1 MLRPTNTTPV
11 TTRSTALAGDCGA
24 LIVMLMSER
33 DHAGT
38 VISLVQSCPRVG
50 LTHGSGWVGSTTAKV
65 LKI

>member
-38 VISLVQSCPRVG
+38 VISLVTMIVWPLWTLSDTLALSFTGV
-50 LTHGSGWVGSTTAKV
+50 
-65 LKI
+65 

>member
-24 LIVMLMSER
+24 LIVMLMSEL

-38 VISLVQSCPRVG
+38 VISLVTMIVWPLWTLSDTLALSFTGV
-50 LTHGSGWVGSTTAKV
+50 
-65 LKI
+65 